1 MSLRLIYGTG
11 CFLRHVRWRGVNVLC
26 TIFINKNIKRYCHLC
41 VSKDWPINRSI
52 EILRKDLI
60 CWRVEIHVMYR
71 TVCMHF
77 AHNINLHCKGY
88 SRLAWSSF
96 YRFVKELG
104 KPDYVL
110 VIKQLGFQQAI
121 KIWIMHKSPLPKKK
135 CKRVGL
141 RVFGC
146 FWNFTAVIVKHT
158 GASTAL
164 ISSPGSWPGHC
175 IIGIYTESCPA
186 VKGFPIDR
194 LTTFI
199 PSAYCEFWIYWLN
212 VNMTP

>member
-1 MSLRLIYGTG
+1 MWCIALSACTSLIILIYIVKDI
-11 CFLRHVRWRGVNVLC
+11 L
-26 TIFINKNIKRYCHLC
+26 
-41 VSKDWPINRSI
+41 DWPGLASI
-52 EILRKDLI
+52 DL
-60 CWRVEIHVMYR
+60 WKNWES
-71 TVCMHF
+71 
-77 AHNINLHCKGY
+77 LH
-88 SRLAWSSF
+88 
-96 YRFVKELG
+96 
-104 KPDYVL
+104 DYVL